1 MARAKKNLFFFFF
14 NSFRRGDNYQ
24 PRPLMCSLSP
34 LFFFFFFF
42 PHQDDIPPGRNTSAE
57 KFPSVMKATKNYER
71 RESSR
76 NATIYAHVRGLFI
89 SRDSI
94 FRIIN
99 KCYEGENLRCCT
111 HALCSMSFSPRALTN
126 VAKLMTPAFPLLFV
140 QHLERI
146 IRIIKF
152 NRHRDIGIVH
162 AFSYLSSGFLFLGF
176 HRTRCLLGQ

>member
-1 MARAKKNLFFFFF
+1 MARAKKNLFFFFQQF
-14 NSFRRGDNYQ
+14 SQRRQLPATAIDVFVIA
-24 PRPLMCSLSP
+24 SI
-34 LFFFFFFF
+34 FFFFFF

-99 KCYEGENLRCCT
+99 KCYEGENLRCCILYT
-111 HALCSMSFSPRALTN
+111 RSVLD
-126 VAKLMTPAFPLLFV
+126 VLLPS
-140 QHLERI
+140 RS
-146 IRIIKF
+146 
-152 NRHRDIGIVH
+152 D
-162 AFSYLSSGFLFLGF
+162 
-176 HRTRCLLGQ
+176 

>member
-99 KCYEGENLRCCT
+99 KCYEGENLRCCILYT
-111 HALCSMSFSPRALTN
+111 RSVLD
-126 VAKLMTPAFPLLFV
+126 VLLPS
-140 QHLERI
+140 RS
-146 IRIIKF
+146 
-152 NRHRDIGIVH
+152 D
-162 AFSYLSSGFLFLGF
+162 
-176 HRTRCLLGQ
+176 

>member
-1 MARAKKNLFFFFF
+1 MARAKKTFFFFF
-14 NSFRRGDNYQ
+14 QQFSQRRQLPATAIDVFVIA
-24 PRPLMCSLSP
+24 SI
-34 LFFFFFFF
+34 FFFFFF

-99 KCYEGENLRCCT
+99 KCYEGENLRCCILYT
-111 HALCSMSFSPRALTN
+111 RSVLD
-126 VAKLMTPAFPLLFV
+126 VLLPS
-140 QHLERI
+140 RS
-146 IRIIKF
+146 
-152 NRHRDIGIVH
+152 D
-162 AFSYLSSGFLFLGF
+162 
-176 HRTRCLLGQ
+176 